1 MSVIL
6 ENVSKTFDDPYRPGG
21 RVTAVDG
28 VSLEV
33 REGELVT
40 LLGPSGCGKTTA
52 LRMIAGFEVPTAGRI
67 LIDGRDVSRLPPHAR
82 NAAMVFQSYAIF
94 PHLTVARNVA
104 FGLEMRGLPA
114 EEIAS
119 RVRAVL
125 ELVELSGFEHRS
137 PEQLSGGQQQRVALA
152 RAIVTE
158 PRVLLFDEPL
168 SNLDAKLREQMRVE
182 VRRLQR
188 RLQITSVYV
197 THDQSEAMALSD
209 RIVVMEAGQVQQV
222 ATPFEIYAR
231 PSNRFVADFLGR
243 VNFLEAR
250 VTAVG
255 PSAVTVEVRGRRMDV
270 PAGPTTPAAGEDVV
284 LVVRPETISLTT
296 RPVDRATG
304 FQGTI
309 RRAVYLGATAEYE
322 VDWNG
327 TPLLVVSGNP
337 LEQQLIPEDS
347 TVSFDVSPRTIHL
360 LPAAPAGMRR
370 ASSG

>member
-6 ENVSKTFDDPYRPGG
+6 ENVTKTFEDPHRPGG

-33 REGELVT
+33 GEGELVT

-52 LRMIAGFEVPTAGRI
+52 LRMIAGFELPTAGRI
-67 LIDGRDVSRLPPHAR
+67 LIDGQDVSRLPPHAR

-125 ELVELSGFEHRS
+125 ELVELSELEHRS

-158 PRVLLFDEPL
+158 PKVLLFDEPL

-188 RLQITSVYV
+188 RLKITSVYV
-197 THDQSEAMALSD
+197 THDQAEAMALSD
-209 RIVVMEAGQVQQV
+209 RIVVMDAGRVQQV
-222 ATPFEIYAR
+222 AAPFEIYAH
-231 PSNRFVADFLGR
+231 PANRFVADFLGR
-243 VNFLEAR
+243 VNFLKGR
-250 VTAVG
+250 VATVG
-255 PSAVTVEVRGRRMDV
+255 STTVTVEVRGRRLDV
-270 PAGPTTPAAGEDVV
+270 PSRHATAGVGDAVT
-284 LVVRPETISLTT
+284 LVVRPETIALKTE
-296 RPVDRATG
+296 PADPNTG
-304 FQGTI
+304 FRGTV

-337 LEQQLIPEDS
+337 LEQQLIPEGS
-347 TVSFDVSPRTIHL
+347 AVSFDVSPRTIHL
-360 LPAAPAGMRR
+360 LPADSPAMR
-370 ASSG
+370 